1 MQTTI
6 KAIVFDFGG
15 VLVDWNPRNLYQRYF
30 PDQPQ
35 AMEEFLTE
43 INFAAWNAQQDKGR
57 TFAEG
62 VAELSAQFPQHA
74 HLIQAYHDHWKDSIT
89 GEIPGV
95 ADILRRLKQ
104 AGHPLYGLSNWS
116 LETFPLIQ
124 HKYPFFDWFDDI
136 VLSGEVKLVKP
147 DQAIFNL
154 LLDKIDYSAPECVLI
169 DDSQAN
175 IDTANSL
182 GFNTIHFK
190 SAAKLETE
198 LQQYGLLD

>member
-74 HLIQAYHDHWKDSIT
+74 HLIQA
-89 GEIPGV
+89 PR
-95 ADILRRLKQ
+95 LR
-104 AGHPLYGLSNWS
+104 PC
-116 LETFPLIQ
+116 
-124 HKYPFFDWFDDI
+124 
-136 VLSGEVKLVKP
+136 SG
-147 DQAIFNL
+147 
-154 LLDKIDYSAPECVLI
+154 
-169 DDSQAN
+169 
-175 IDTANSL
+175 
-182 GFNTIHFK
+182 
-190 SAAKLETE
+190 
-198 LQQYGLLD
+198 